1 MNPLPSVPDMRGSWL
16 GRLLLER
23 GIGFSCLLIFLNAW
37 NQFRPLL
44 GERGL
49 LPVRNFIQRVPF
61 SEAPSLFHWFA
72 QDHAFAIA
80 AAGGIVFFAAGSD
93 RRGVADT
100 VGAALTGLSI
110 YCISQRFCDV

>member
-1 MNPLPSVPDMRGSWL
+1 MNPLLSVPDMRGSWL